1 VLRLAE
7 ELGEGMRIGET
18 GTSKRNRP
26 KGKERPEEL
35 APVNK
40 LRKKRANKAR
50 NGAIVPGERFF
61 N

>member
-1 VLRLAE
+1 
-7 ELGEGMRIGET
+7 MRIGET